1 MFYAVTISNIA
12 RIIRVIA
19 AFEILTI
26 KNANPNLDLFLNAI
40 MLRISAGI
48 IKAKWITA
56 GNENNIKPKAWSAS
70 SFMASKSL
78 NRKVPMDMQIR
89 KKTKETIVKPADN
102 DKYKSILFFS
112 II

>member
-12 RIIRVIA
+12 RIIRVIE

-78 NRKVPMDMQIR
+78 NR
-89 KKTKETIVKPADN
+89 
-102 DKYKSILFFS
+102 
-112 II
+112 